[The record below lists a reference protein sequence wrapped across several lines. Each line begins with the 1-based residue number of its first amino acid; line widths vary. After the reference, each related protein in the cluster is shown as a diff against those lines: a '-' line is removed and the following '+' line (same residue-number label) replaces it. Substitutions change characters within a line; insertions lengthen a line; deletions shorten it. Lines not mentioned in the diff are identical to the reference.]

1 MKAMNDTAMAAALIE
16 NVVISVRREAGRL
29 ARCYQRPRCRSAIGH
44 NRLVTTTDVLAAL
57 DAFDRAFAAGDADRL
72 ADRYA
77 EDAELLLL
85 HSVAVMGRSA
95 IRDRWARFF
104 SDWDTSAWLTQ
115 PRIVDVHG
123 DRAYTVSDYT
133 ETLVPRAG
141 ERPARRIVGRV
152 VLFLRQDDDGEW
164 RVTLTLN
171 SHVRPVEEL
180 PDQDAGTGRLA
191 P

>member
-1 MKAMNDTAMAAALIE
+1 
-16 NVVISVRREAGRL
+16 
-29 ARCYQRPRCRSAIGH
+29 
-44 NRLVTTTDVLAAL
+44 VTTRDVLAAL
-57 DAFDRAFAAGDADRL
+57 DAFDQAFAAGDASRL

-85 HSVAVMGRSA
+85 HSEAVVGRSA
-95 IRDRWARFF
+95 IQDRWARFF
-104 SDWDTSAWLTQ
+104 TDWDTRAWLTQ
-115 PRIVDVHG
+115 RRVVDVHG

-133 ETLVPRAG
+133 ETLVSRTG
-141 ERPARRIVGRV
+141 ERPSRRVVGRV